1 MEKEQ
6 CDICKKCITCL
17 SNFQVI
23 REGSKAVRNSCHAA
37 DGEEFMIEEVTGE
50 AYKAFYINGK
60 ANYEY
65 MNIHTK

>member
-1 MEKEQ
+1 M
-6 CDICKKCITCL
+6 